1 MSESNA
7 ASSREA
13 ALQDAK
19 RQREIFAAEQRA
31 LGKVNVSGWIPKD
44 MVPGVRRL
52 LDGIS
57 AGDTSFLPERVAEL
71 EAELDQLREA
81 GPELA
86 RLRQTLDL
94 AEREVERRQD
104 QLTRVQQELAAS
116 QAGFAAAQ
124 AEAMAAA
131 EQLAAETQRRS
142 LLESQVADAVAELA
156 GLRET
161 AARLGQ
167 SGLRPMLAR
176 LLLP

>member
-71 EAELDQLREA
+71 DQLREA

-104 QLTRVQQELAAS
+104 QLTRFQQELAAS
-116 QAGFAAAQ
+116 QAEIAAAQ